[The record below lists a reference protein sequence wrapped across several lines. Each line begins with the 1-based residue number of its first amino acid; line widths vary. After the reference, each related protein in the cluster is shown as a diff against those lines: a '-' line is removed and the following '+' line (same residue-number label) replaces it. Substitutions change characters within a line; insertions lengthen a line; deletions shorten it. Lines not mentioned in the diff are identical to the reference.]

1 MIKTGRKTS
10 KEKGEGE
17 VKEKEKV
24 QSGEPPDFWRPQAE
38 KSRLP
43 ALYSF
48 LLLFLSALSNLC
60 SFLWFFPSD
69 FGSFRLP
76 EVLYSP
82 SSRTPDDRFTP
93 DCLFSSVGATQNI
106 LIHGSVGV
114 LFCHDFHKKCL
125 IQMTGWYSWFDQGFA
140 DWSHIIADLNRQWCE
155 INPIGDFSI
164 SRARRVCW
172 SGTRTSG
179 EKR

>member
-48 LLLFLSALSNLC
+48 LLLFLSALSNLSARFFD
-60 SFLWFFPSD
+60 SFP
-69 FGSFRLP
+69 
-76 EVLYSP
+76 V
-82 SSRTPDDRFTP
+82 
-93 DCLFSSVGATQNI
+93 I
-106 LIHGSVGV
+106 LV
-114 LFCHDFHKKCL
+114 LFDFQRSCIAPLVGLLMTDLPL
-125 IQMTGWYSWFDQGFA
+125 IVYFPR
-140 DWSHIIADLNRQWCE
+140 L
-155 INPIGDFSI
+155 
-164 SRARRVCW
+164 ARPK
-172 SGTRTSG
+172 TS
-179 EKR
+179 